1 MPRRARSRSTS
12 AMPSWP
18 SAARP
23 GSRAATTISRGPSGA
38 MLRPWGTPKKGLS
51 PIPAARR
58 KPMSMRISSGAEIVA
73 AAPPSLTRLR
83 QGFGGQA
90 LPRGPEARSLTRAGA
105 AGPRKGGGR
114 EGAARLLHR
123 LLLLLLVGLPLAGC
137 GVNNIP
143 SYSQQAKAAWAQV
156 LNQYQRRADLVP
168 NLVATV
174 KGAANFESKTLEA
187 VVEARA
193 KVGQMQLPPDI
204 LTNPQAFQTFQ
215 QNQGALTSALS
226 RLMVVVEQYPEL
238 KANANFQTLQA
249 QLEGTENRIAVARR
263 DYIEAVRAYN
273 TELRTFPGILWANTF
288 FRGNKPMAEFT
299 AGVGA
304 DKPPQVKF

>member
-1 MPRRARSRSTS
+1 MR
-12 AMPSWP
+12 
-18 SAARP
+18 
-23 GSRAATTISRGPSGA
+23 ISRGADIASGA
-38 MLRPWGTPKKGLS
+38 SPTPALS
-51 PIPAARR
+51 
-58 KPMSMRISSGAEIVA
+58 
-73 AAPPSLTRLR
+73 
-83 QGFGGQA
+83 
-90 LPRGPEARSLTRAGA
+90 
-105 AGPRKGGGR
+105 RKGGGG
-114 EGAARLLHR
+114 EGRRVFPALLR
-123 LLLLLLVGLPLAGC
+123 RFLLLFCVVLPLAGC
-137 GVNNIP
+137 GINNIP
-143 SYSQQAKAAWAQV
+143 SYSESAKAAWAQV

-263 DYIEAVRAYN
+263 DYIQAVQKYN
-273 TELRTFPGILWANTF
+273 TELVTFPGRIWAMLLYSSY
-288 FRGNKPMAEFT
+288 KEMAQFT
-299 AGVGA
+299 ADEKAMTVPA
-304 DKPPQVKF
+304 VNFN